1 MHSTALKRAFFR
13 ARCVMAPRVE
23 LYTAYELS
31 PIQQKIREANQ
42 SGEYGPVPKKCVVT
56 GGLGFVGQRLVET
69 LVERGAQQVVSF
81 DIVPPP
87 ANVWKHEAIKY
98 VTGDLCSLAA
108 VEEAV
113 QGADCVWH
121 NAAAVGPFLPKH
133 FYHNVNVLGTRNV
146 LEACKKQGVRKVVF
160 SSTPSSRFTCTDDVD
175 GQTEAEMPD
184 IPQETYVAEY
194 SATKAEGELL
204 LRQACKAGEIMFIA
218 VAPHTV
224 YGPRDNLF
232 LPNLL
237 EAAGVGK
244 LRIFGTGKSRVGYT
258 HVDNYCHGLIIAEK
272 QIYENSP
279 YLGKFYVCTDG
290 ATHPYPEGY
299 SIFWEELDQAVVG
312 MGFDSLYSKMA
323 LPYFLLRIVAFICDA
338 ISAMTGKKLK
348 LGWFTLR
355 MLTMNRWF
363 RITAAQTDLGYR
375 PVVSYR
381 EGWPD
386 TIEWFRRRAEGLVRC
401 LEKDSCW
408 FQRLA
413 LYPMC
418 KPGGNSCEV
427 LRAVV
432 RLLFDR
438 FLCSGNAKFL
448 APAPPNFRGVAV
460 RCEVFSIPSDG

>member
-23 LYTAYELS
+23 LYTAYAAHQKGELS

-355 MLTMNRWF
+355 MLTMNRRAHLLRF
-363 RITAAQTDLGYR
+363 KSF
-375 PVVSYR
+375 VV
-381 EGWPD
+381 
-386 TIEWFRRRAEGLVRC
+386 F
-401 LEKDSCW
+401 
-408 FQRLA
+408 
-413 LYPMC
+413 
-418 KPGGNSCEV
+418 
-427 LRAVV
+427 
-432 RLLFDR
+432 
-438 FLCSGNAKFL
+438 
-448 APAPPNFRGVAV
+448 
-460 RCEVFSIPSDG
+460 